1 MVRSKHG
8 YPSKQGL
15 YSPDL
20 EKEAC
25 GVGFVA
31 KINGERSYQVL
42 SEALTVLERMKHR
55 GAVGCEES
63 CGDGAGVMTGIPHA
77 FYEQVI
83 QENNL
88 GFTLPIAGDYATGI
102 FFIDTDPN
110 KAKVCEDMFSG
121 LAKECQIEV
130 LGWRDVPFDNSM
142 IGKTAVE
149 SQPLIRQVFVT
160 SSLDQETFKK
170 QVYLLRKMAT
180 NRIGTKN
187 RRFYVCSLSCDT
199 IVYKGMLKPD
209 QLQGFYLDLQCKDYR
224 THFALVHGR
233 FSTNTFPSWERAHPN
248 RYLAHNGE
256 INTIRGNINNMNTR
270 EGTMVSKY
278 FGSNTQKLFPV
289 IEADLSDSGNVDNVL
304 ELLVMAGGRS
314 LPEAV
319 MTMVPEAWQ
328 GNSLM
333 NTEKQDFYRWISC
346 MMEAWDGPALF
357 TFSDGRYIGAIL
369 DRNGLRPSRYYVTKQ
384 GFMVM
389 ASEVGVSTFPDQE
402 IVQKGRL
409 QPGRMLLVDT
419 ELGSIV
425 EDHELKHRMASLR
438 PCGELLK
445 KNVRTL
451 EDIHQAYQAS
461 KNLSADKVPLI
472 QPSSQNE
479 LIHRDK
485 RLPMFGYSLEDLNIL
500 ILPMVKN
507 KKEALG
513 SMGND
518 APLSCLTMHPQL
530 VFDYFKQLFAQ
541 VTNPPIDPIREK
553 IVMSLACPVGPE
565 PNLLDPDVSDCP
577 RVYLEHPI
585 LSNADVQ
592 AIKESGLSW
601 CKTQTIDMVYPV
613 KDGVNGL
620 VPSLDRIC
628 KEASEAVENGCAF
641 LVLSDRAAGREHV
654 PMSSLLSLGAV
665 HHHLIRM
672 KQRSQVGLIVES
684 AEIREI
690 HHFCVLLGYGADGI
704 SPYLVFETVVN
715 QRQQGMLD
723 PPLSDKEIVENYT
736 FAVKKG
742 IAKVMAKMGISTLHS
757 YKGAQIFEA
766 VGLAEEVVDKC
777 FAGTA
782 SRLSGVTFEMLAQ
795 EALDKHSIAFSDR
808 ECDNVLVNNK
818 GEYHWRLGGEKHIN
832 DPRCIAN
839 LQDAVRMK
847 SQPAYQKYSET
858 SIEVVRS
865 CTLRGQLQI
874 KFAKK
879 PLDIS
884 EVEPASEIVKRFAT
898 GAMSFGSISYE
909 THTTLATAMNK
920 MGGKSNTGEG
930 GEDPVRGSDN
940 NTRSAIRQVASG
952 RFGVNAWYLA
962 MAEDLQ
968 IKMAQGAKPGEGGEL
983 PGYKVSKH
991 IAQTRKSVPGVG
1003 LISPPP
1009 HHDIY
1014 SIEDLAELI
1023 YNLKCANP
1031 HARVSVKLVSEVGVG
1046 VIAAGVAKGHS
1057 EHIVISG
1064 HDGGTGASTWSGIK
1078 HAGLPWELGLSETHQ
1093 TLVLNNL
1100 RRRVILQVDGQLRTG
1115 RDVVVGALLGA
1126 DEFGFSTAP
1135 LIAMGCTMMRKCHLN
1150 TCPVGIATQDPV
1162 LRKKFAGKP
1171 EHVINFF
1178 FMLAEEVREYM
1189 AKMGFRRLSEMVGR
1203 CDYLEPADPLN
1214 EKVKLLD
1221 FSAILMPGNELNPGD
1236 HLGGSEPQNHKLEL
1250 RKDNQLIEAAK
1261 DILNGASKHLRLDV
1275 PVMNMDRAFGTT
1287 LSYHIAKK
1295 FGEKGLPDGTI
1306 HIKTRGS
1313 AGQSFGAFLSPGL
1326 TLEHE
1331 GDSNDYVGKGLAGG
1345 KIIVYPS
1352 SKRPENFKAEENII
1366 VGNVC
1371 FYGATAGKAF
1381 IRGIAA
1387 ERFCVRNSGVT
1398 AVVEGVGDHGCEYM
1412 TGGVAVVLG
1421 DTGRNFAAGMSGG
1434 IAFVLDRKK
1443 VFSTLCNQEIV
1454 DLEPVV
1460 GVDAELV
1467 RGLVREHHQLTGSS
1481 VAERLLEDW
1490 ESSLKMFVK
1499 VMPRDFKRALE
1510 QLKEEEAEKLKNE
1523 NRMEENG
1530 ENANGEKTNGEKTNG
1545 EKTNGEKTNGEKT
1558 NGEKM
1563 NEDMSNGVKQ
1573 EDSPPPVKKSAE
1585 QNLVDIEEA
1594 ISDTTNDQKIIDRVL
1609 DKTRGFVKYSR
1620 SKVKYRSPR
1629 QRMKDWNEIYYN
1641 KGKSELKVQAARC
1654 MECGVP
1660 FCQSH
1665 TGCPLGNIIPRW
1677 NDLVFQDKWKEA
1689 LDRLLLTNNFPEF
1702 TGRVCPAPCEGA
1714 CVLGINAEPV
1724 TIKKIECTIIDYG
1737 FEQGWITPQIP
1748 VRRTG
1753 KKVAIVGSGPSGLAA
1768 AAQLNKAG
1776 HSVTVYE
1783 RNDRCGGLLM
1793 YGVPPMKLSKKIVQ
1807 RRLDLMAAEGI
1818 KFVNNVEIGKNMD
1831 AQQLLQENDAV
1842 LLAVGSTCP
1851 RDIPLPGRDLEG
1863 IHFAMQ
1869 FLETCQKRLMGNYN
1883 LPSLDA
1889 TGLDVVI
1896 IGGGDTG
1903 VDCIGTSLRQ
1913 NAKSITN
1920 FEVLGQPPKSRTST
1934 NPWPLWPRVFR
1945 VEYGHE
1951 EASLKYGADPRVFS
1965 IMSKEFMGDEQG
1977 HVKGIKTVQ
1986 IKWVQDVTGRWTME
2000 EIPNSEKVFPADK
2013 VIIAAGF
2020 LGPEKTLAEQFGIK
2034 KDPRSNFATE
2044 KNKFLTSVPKV
2055 YAAGDCHRGQ
2065 SLIVTAISEG
2075 RQAARQIDLDLM
2087 GETSLAGPGGQI
2099 HVIQP
2104 RPSGIKASA

>member
-1 MVRSKHG
+1 MVRPKHG
-8 YPSKQGL
+8 YPPKQGL
-15 YSPDL
+15 YSPDF
-20 EKEAC
+20 ETEAC

-31 KINGERSYQVL
+31 KINGEKSFQVL

-55 GAVGCEES
+55 GAVGCEEN

-83 QENNL
+83 QEEKL

-110 KAKVCEDMFSG
+110 KAKVCEDMFTE
-121 LAKECQIEV
+121 LVKECRIEV
-130 LGWRDVPFDNSM
+130 LGWRNVPYDNSM

-149 SQPLIRQVFVT
+149 SQPLMRQVFVT

-170 QVYLLRKMAT
+170 QVYLLRKMAS

-187 RRFYVCSLSCDT
+187 RRFYICSLSCDT
-199 IVYKGMLKPD
+199 IVYKGMLKPV
-209 QLQGFYLDLQCKDYR
+209 QLQGFFPDLQSEDYW

-270 EGTMVSKY
+270 EGTMFSKY
-278 FGSNTQKLFPV
+278 YGSNTQKLFPV
-289 IEADLSDSGNVDNVL
+289 IEADLSDSGCVDNVL

-314 LPEAV
+314 LPEAI

-333 NTEKQDFYRWISC
+333 NMEKQDFYRWISC
-346 MMEAWDGPALF
+346 TMEAWDGPALF

-369 DRNGLRPSRYYVTKQ
+369 DRNGLRPSRYYVIKQ

-389 ASEVGVSTFPDQE
+389 ASEVGVSTFPDEE

-409 QPGRMLLVDT
+409 RPGRMLLVDT
-419 ELGSIV
+419 ALGSVV
-425 EDHELKHRMASLR
+425 EDHELKHGMASLR
-438 PCGELLK
+438 PCSELLK
-445 KNVRTL
+445 KSVKTL
-451 EDIHQAYQAS
+451 KEIHQGYQAS
-461 KNLSADKVPLI
+461 KNLSSDALPLI
-472 QPSSQNE
+472 QCPSQNE
-479 LIHRDK
+479 LIHRDT
-485 RLPMFGYSLEDLNIL
+485 RLPMFGYSLEDLNLL

-565 PNLLDPDVSDCP
+565 PNLLEPDVAECH
-577 RVYLEHPI
+577 RVYLDHPI
-585 LSNADVQ
+585 LSCADVE
-592 AIKESGLSW
+592 AIKGSCLSW
-601 CKTQTIDMVYPV
+601 CKCQTIDMVYPV
-613 KDGVNGL
+613 EEGVNGL
-620 VPSLDRIC
+620 VPSIDRIC

-641 LVLSDRAAGREHV
+641 IVLTDRAAGRNHV

-684 AEIREI
+684 AEVREI
-690 HHFCVLLGYGADGI
+690 HHFCVLLGYGADAI
-704 SPYLVFETVVN
+704 CPYLVFETVAN
-715 QRQQGMLD
+715 QRDQGLLD
-723 PPLSDKEIVENYT
+723 PPLSDKDIVENYT
-736 FAVKKG
+736 AAVKKG

-766 VGLAEEVVDKC
+766 VGLAEEVIDKC
-777 FAGTA
+777 FVGTA
-782 SRLSGVTFEMLAQ
+782 SRLSGVTFELLAQ
-795 EALDKHSIAFSDR
+795 EALNKHSVAFSDR
-808 ECDNVLVNNK
+808 DCDNVLVNNK
-818 GEYHWRLGGEKHIN
+818 GEYHWREGGEKHIN
-832 DPRCIAN
+832 DPKCIAN

-909 THTTLATAMNK
+909 THSTLATAMNK
-920 MGGKSNTGEG
+920 IGGKSNTGEG
-930 GEDPVRGSDN
+930 GEDPLRGSDPEN

-983 PGYKVSKH
+983 PGYKVSKE
-991 IAQTRKSVPGVG
+991 IAKTRKSVPGVG

-1023 YNLKCANP
+1023 YNLKCSNP
-1031 HARVSVKLVSEVGVG
+1031 QARVSVKLVSEVGVG

-1078 HAGLPWELGLSETHQ
+1078 HAGLPWELGIAETHQ
-1093 TLVLNNL
+1093 TLILNNL
-1100 RRRVILQVDGQLRTG
+1100 RKRVVLQVDGQIRTG
-1115 RDVVVGALLGA
+1115 RDVVIGALLGA

-1135 LIAMGCTMMRKCHLN
+1135 LIALGCTMMRKCHLN

-1189 AKMGFRRLSEMVGR
+1189 AKMGFRKLTDMIGR

-1214 EKVKLLD
+1214 AKVKLLD
-1221 FSAILMPGNELNPGD
+1221 FSPLLMTGNELNPGD
-1236 HLGGSEPQNHKLEL
+1236 HLGGSEAQNHQLEL

-1261 DILNGASKHLRLDV
+1261 DVLMGASKHLYLET
-1275 PVMNMDRAFGTT
+1275 PVMNVDRAFGTT
-1287 LSYHIAKK
+1287 LSYHIARK

-1306 HIKTRGS
+1306 HIKARGS
-1313 AGQSFGAFLSPGL
+1313 AGQSFGAFLSPGV
-1326 TLEHE
+1326 TLELE

-1352 SKRPENFKAEENII
+1352 SKHPGNYKAEENII

-1398 AVVEGVGDHGCEYM
+1398 AVCEGVGDHGCEYM
-1412 TGGVAVVLG
+1412 TGGVVVVLG
-1421 DTGRNFAAGMSGG
+1421 STGRNFAAGMSGG

-1443 VFSTLCNQEIV
+1443 IFSSLCNQEIV
-1454 DLEPVV
+1454 DLEPVTGADV
-1460 GVDAELV
+1460 ELV
-1467 RGLVREHHQLTGSS
+1467 RGLVRDHQQLTGST

-1490 ESSLKMFVK
+1490 DSAVKMFVK
-1499 VMPRDFKRALE
+1499 VMPRDYKRALQ
-1510 QLKEEEAEKLKNE
+1510 QLKEEEQAEKLKKE
-1523 NRMEENG
+1523 IHHET
-1530 ENANGEKTNGEKTNG
+1530 NGEKTNGEKTNG

-1558 NGEKM
+1558 NGEKT
-1563 NEDMSNGVKQ
+1563 NGIKH
-1573 EDSPPPVKKSAE
+1573 EDSLPPVKKQTDSS
-1585 QNLVDIEEA
+1585 LVDIEEA
-1594 ISDTTNDQKIIDRVL
+1594 IPDTTNDQKIMDRVL

-1620 SKVKYRSPR
+1620 SKVKYRPPK
-1629 QRMKDWNEIYYN
+1629 QRMKDWNEVYYN
-1641 KGKSELKVQAARC
+1641 KGKTELKVQAARC

-1677 NDLVFQDKWKEA
+1677 NDLVFQDKWKDA

-1724 TIKKIECTIIDYG
+1724 TIKKIECAIIDHG

-1748 VRRTG
+1748 AHRTG
-1753 KKVAIVGSGPSGLAA
+1753 KKIAIIGSGPSGLAA

-1776 HSVTVYE
+1776 HWVTVYE

-1807 RRLDLMAAEGI
+1807 RRVDLLAAEGI
-1818 KFVNNVEIGKNMD
+1818 KFVNNAEVGKNVD
-1831 AQQLLQENDAV
+1831 AQQLLQDNDAV
-1842 LLAVGSTCP
+1842 LLTVGSTCP
-1851 RDIPLPGRDLEG
+1851 RNIPLPGRDLEG

-1920 FEVLGQPPKSRTST
+1920 FEVLGTPPKCRSSG
-1934 NPWPLWPRVFR
+1934 NPWPQWPKVFR

-1951 EASLKYGADPRVFS
+1951 EAAIKYGADPRVFS
-1965 IMSKEFMGDEQG
+1965 IMSKEFIGDEKG
-1977 HVKGIKTVQ
+1977 HVKGIRTVE
-1986 IKWVQDVTGRWTME
+1986 INWVQDATGRWTME
-2000 EIPNSEKVFPADK
+2000 EIPNSEKVFKADL

-2044 KNKFLTSVPKV
+2044 KNKFLTSVPRV

-2099 HVIQP
+2099 LSIKP
-2104 RPSGIKASA
+2104 IPTGIESMA